1 MTILALG
8 NISDTAQFRRDII
21 LARKG
26 PAAKKSIGQHF
37 LKDKAVVHAALQM
50 AQVQAADTVVEIGP
64 GRGILTKALLD
75 QGAEVVA
82 IELDPRMVQ
91 YLEATLAN
99 PRLTVI
105 QEDVLK
111 VDWRQLLAGKPQ
123 VKVVANLPYYIT
135 SPIVQSLLASRE
147 LFQNI
152 VLMVQKEVAER
163 IAAEPGGRTYG
174 ILSVA
179 VQVYAEV
186 ELGTIVPPAAFDPPP
201 EVHSHLINLTP
212 RKKIS
217 LATSEEVFFRI
228 VRAAFSQR
236 RKTILN
242 SLLAANL
249 LACQTKADQ
258 KEKIAQLLE
267 TVDIAPAQ
275 RPETIS
281 IEAYAALA
289 EAVFPNLKSEK
300 LSIQRDFKK

>member
-1 MTILALG
+1 M
-8 NISDTAQFRRDII
+8 
-21 LARKG
+21 ARKG
-26 PAAKKSIGQHF
+26 PAAKKSLGQHF
-37 LKDKAVVHAALQM
+37 LKDKAVVQAALQM
-50 AQVQAADTVVEIGP
+50 SQVQAADTVVEIGP

-201 EVHSHLINLTP
+201 EVHSQLIKLTP

-267 TVDIAPAQ
+267 TVDIDPAQ

>member
-1 MTILALG
+1 M
-8 NISDTAQFRRDII
+8 
-21 LARKG
+21 ARKE
-26 PAAKKSIGQHF
+26 PVAKKSLGQHF
-37 LKDKAVVHAALQM
+37 LKDKAVIQAAMQM
-50 AQVQAADTVVEIGP
+50 AQIQATDTVIEIGP
-64 GRGILTKALLD
+64 GKGILTQALLD
-75 QGAEVVA
+75 TGAQVLA

-201 EVHSHLINLTP
+201 EVHSQLIKLTP

-267 TVDIAPAQ
+267 TVDIDPAQ

>member
-1 MTILALG
+1 LLWGTFQIQHSLG
-8 NISDTAQFRRDII
+8 GML
-21 LARKG
+21 LARKE
-26 PAAKKSIGQHF
+26 PVAKKSLGQHF
-37 LKDKAVVHAALQM
+37 LKDKAVIQAAMQM
-50 AQVQAADTVVEIGP
+50 AQIQATDTVIEIGP
-64 GRGILTKALLD
+64 GKGILTQALLD
-75 QGAEVVA
+75 TGAQVLA

-105 QEDVLK
+105 QQDVLK

-135 SPIVQSLLASRE
+135 SPIVQSLLACRDF
-147 LFQNI
+147 FQNI

-186 ELGTIVPPAAFDPPP
+186 ELGDVVPPAAFAPPP
-201 EVHSHLINLTP
+201 EVYSQLIKLTP
-212 RKKIS
+212 RKR
-217 LATSEEVFFRI
+217 LNLVTSEEVFFRI
-228 VRAAFSQR
+228 VRAAFRQR

-249 LACQTKADQ
+249 LACQTKTDQ
-258 KEKIAQLLE
+258 KEKLAQLLE
-267 TVDIAPAQ
+267 AVDIDPAQ

-289 EAVFPNLKSEK
+289 KAVMPYLRPEFLN
-300 LSIQRDFKK
+300 